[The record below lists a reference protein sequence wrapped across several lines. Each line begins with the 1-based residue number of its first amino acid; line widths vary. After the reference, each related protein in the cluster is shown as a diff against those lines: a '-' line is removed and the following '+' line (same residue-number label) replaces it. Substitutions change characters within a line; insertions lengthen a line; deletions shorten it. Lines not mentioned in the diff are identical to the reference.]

1 MTVEEL
7 ENLPY
12 PDLRQIFT
20 DAFIDDKAFLLEKIN
35 GAKMRKLF
43 ESLAPGDKQYILSNH
58 PRVFART
65 VEGFTWK
72 RRAELEK
79 FSRTIDDIVQTTFR
93 FGGATSHNVHNPH
106 RGASPNPKDTP
117 EKAKQEKDKLK
128 KYAATSPHS
137 VAHNIGQALQK
148 GNTYLRAT
156 AKNDGVRF
164 ENRMTKSINSVQG
177 VAGGFKKIL
186 RGDAMTKVSGV
197 LDILGSVAGF
207 VPKAGP
213 FIAAGCEF
221 VNVILELAGAGGP
234 SLQEQIGKMINDQTE
249 EIKNYIDSTLWNQEI
264 GKLVRELKA
273 FQKVQR
279 KKYIFMDTVLGGGL
293 IPTAEMQSVL
303 TLHGPLFDNPL
314 LDEAPIFFHKECRH
328 TSDNDNQRRACAKLL
343 FAYTGLATITD
354 ITNIKLVSVLAIAN
368 FHTAK
373 TAVLASIKESQR
385 ITKNF
390 LGEIFTGNISKA
402 NGFSC
407 NYVCPLTVYDTGS
420 LFSEEETRLILNY
433 AVQLG
438 INSQATLD
446 SCRQQ
451 CGKKMPFYNSILI
464 P

>member
-1 MTVEEL
+1 MTVKEL

-12 PDLRQIFT
+12 LDLQRIFT
-20 DAFIDDKAFLLEKIN
+20 DAFINDKAFLLEKIK
-35 GAKMRKLF
+35 GAQMRKLF
-43 ESLAPGDKQYILSNH
+43 ESLAPEDKQYILSNH

-65 VEGFTWK
+65 VEGFTWE
-72 RRAELEK
+72 RREEQEK
-79 FSRTIDDIVQTTFR
+79 FSRTIDDIVQKTFR
-93 FGGATSHNVHNPH
+93 FGGGTSHNAHDPD
-106 RGASPNPKDTP
+106 RGSSLNPKDTS
-117 EKAKQEKDKLK
+117 EGAKQEKDKLK
-128 KYAATSPHS
+128 KYAATSPHN
-137 VAHNIGQALQK
+137 VAHDLGQALQK
-148 GNTYLRAT
+148 GNTHLGAT
-156 AKNDGVRF
+156 AKKTGVRF
-164 ENRMTKSINSVQG
+164 ENRMTKSMNSVQG

-186 RGDAMTKVSGV
+186 RGDTMTQVSGV

-249 EIKNYIDSTLWNQEI
+249 EIKNYINSTLWNQEI
-264 GKLVRELKA
+264 GKLVSKLKA

-279 KKYIFMDTVLGGGL
+279 KKYIFMDTVLSGGS

-314 LDEAPIFFHKECRH
+314 LDEAPIFFRAECRH
-328 TSDNDNQRRACAKLL
+328 TSYDNNKRRACARLL

-354 ITNIKLVSVLAIAN
+354 ITNTKLVSVLAMAN

-385 ITKNF
+385 IAKQF
-390 LGEIFTGNISKA
+390 LGEIFTDNISKA
-402 NGFSC
+402 NEFSC
-407 NYVCPLTVYDTGS
+407 NYACPLTVYDTGL
-420 LFSEEETRLILNY
+420 LFSEEETQLILNY
-433 AVQLG
+433 AVRLG

-451 CGKKMPFYNSILI
+451 CGKKMTF
-464 P
+464 